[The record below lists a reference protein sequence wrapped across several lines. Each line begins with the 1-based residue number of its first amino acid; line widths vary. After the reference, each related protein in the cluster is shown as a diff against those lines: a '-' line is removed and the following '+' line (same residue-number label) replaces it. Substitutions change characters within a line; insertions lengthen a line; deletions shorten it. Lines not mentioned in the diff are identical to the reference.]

1 MAHHQVDA
9 AAVMDHLDFGQAT
22 TELTQAAKYLREQ
35 GATKVEPAR
44 LPASSLADLLPCML
58 IRLLSL

>member
-1 MAHHQVDA
+1 
-9 AAVMDHLDFGQAT
+9 MDHLDFGQAT

-44 LPASSLADLLPCML
+44 LPACLFADLLACSLACSASSCM
-58 IRLLSL
+58 